1 MGTILFGIGL
11 ERMKIFLSQNKVE
24 DIFLEMKFL
33 TVTISTP
40 SIKEAFFQ
48 RSSFQIQ
55 AVLLFLKFLGNYRG
69 LTTFWERADK
79 VCGASG
85 PNPLLFYLQVAVF
98 FYIVESISIAGSIL
112 IYISNCYIQPVI
124 EN

>member
-11 ERMKIFLSQNKVE
+11 ERVRTFLFQTKVE

-48 RSSFQIQ
+48 RSSFQKQ
-55 AVLLFLKFLGNYRG
+55 AVLLFLKFLRDYSG
-69 LTTFWERADK
+69 LTTLWERAHK

-98 FYIVESISIAGSIL
+98 LHCREY
-112 IYISNCYIQPVI
+112 
-124 EN
+124 